1 MARFRFPLAAL
12 LEHRS
17 RVEKDHRVA
26 VARAEQARLEA
37 ERAVRAQQ
45 QSIISI
51 KNDLREALS
60 PGSGSINLREAR
72 LQANAS
78 LHATLRTQQSAL
90 KLAGAMRRVDAARG
104 GLIEA
109 AKERRALELL
119 RDRQFEAWKRRLNK
133 AETIELDDLA
143 NARAA
148 RGDEDEGAN

>member
-1 MARFRFPLAAL
+1 MAKFRFPLQAL

-17 RVEKDHRVA
+17 RIERDHRVL
-26 VARAEQARLEA
+26 VAQA
-37 ERAVRAQQ
+37 ERARVDAENEVRSRQ
-45 QSIISI
+45 QSIVSI
-51 KNDLREALS
+51 KDDLREALS
-60 PGSGSINLREAR
+60 PEAGSINLREAR

-90 KLAGAMRRVDAARG
+90 QLAGAMRRVDGARAA
-104 GLIEA
+104 LVEA

-119 RDRQFEAWKRRLNK
+119 RDRRFEAWKQRMNK
-133 AETIELDDLA
+133 AETNELDDIA